1 MPSTNT
7 IPAGIVHRNVPD
19 FSLPPLEDRRR
30 DVLLRSAWVNIVS
43 GFDCRPAPRSAWDE
57 AATGDLTPWK
67 KVVTPIRQAIQSAV
81 FIGNK
86 QLIEQTL
93 EGARAFCRELE
104 ADFAS
109 LVPPEDEVSLVT
121 DALEETHYQGPADE
135 YEMAFV
141 RDPSPITAER
151 AVAPLS
157 RHADRLSALVR
168 RLRVYARSPRNQL
181 RAVR

>member
-1 MPSTNT
+1 MQPTNGVSAT
-7 IPAGIVHRNVPD
+7 KFQRNPLD
-19 FSLPPLEDRRR
+19 FSLSPAEERRR
-30 DVLLRSAWVNIVS
+30 ETLLRDAWCSIVD
-43 GFDCRPAPRSAWDE
+43 GFDCRPAPRSVWDH
-57 AATGDLTPWK
+57 AADGSQAPWNK
-67 KVVTPIRQAIQSAV
+67 AVKHVRQAIQSAV

-109 LVPPEDEVSLVT
+109 LVPAEDEVSLVT

-168 RLRVYARSPRNQL
+168 RLRVYARSPKNQL